1 VSVSAL
7 YGTSAASDT
16 EMTRLITRDLTN
28 MRQENEK
35 NAARFE
41 KNEN

>member
-1 VSVSAL
+1 MQIGHRPIVRNL
-7 YGTSAASDT
+7 
-16 EMTRLITRDLTN
+16 RN

-41 KNEN
+41 KTAN